1 MQTDRQAMLP
11 TLSELLTLPAFA
23 GAEVLSGHPR
33 LSQPV
38 TWVHVTEV
46 LDAARFLSG
55 GELLLSTGSLLA
67 QASARAQ
74 TDYLRSL
81 QEGGAHGLVLELV
94 QGFRELPP
102 ELLGAAQRS
111 GFPLIVFRQEVSFA
125 LLTRA
130 AHARILHARG
140 EVQGASLA
148 PLLDALTE
156 TGRSLDFLQV
166 QLGPLLRLP
175 TRPRTVLMGTLSAL
189 LETNFNMAKAARR
202 LGVRRQ
208 TMYYR
213 IEQLRAMLG
222 DLNDPARQLGLHLA
236 LELTRLEISETE
248 GNGLEASEIVLGSL
262 HNS

>member
-1 MQTDRQAMLP
+1 MLP

-33 LSQPV
+33 LAQPV

-67 QASARAQ
+67 QSSARAQ
-74 TDYLRSL
+74 ADYLRSL
-81 QEGGAHGLVLELV
+81 EEGGAQGLVLELV
-94 QGFRELPP
+94 QGFREPPP
-102 ELLGAAQRS
+102 ELLGAAQRC

-148 PLLDALTE
+148 PLLSALAE

-175 TRPRTVLMGTLSAL
+175 TRPRTVLTDTLEAL
-189 LETNFNMAKAARR
+189 LATNFNMARAARR

-222 DLNDPARQLGLHLA
+222 DLDDPKRQLGLHLA
-236 LELTRLEISETE
+236 LELTRLDVGGTGTGEITPGPGQRS
-248 GNGLEASEIVLGSL
+248 
-262 HNS
+262 

>member
-1 MQTDRQAMLP
+1 MLP

-38 TWVHVTEV
+38 TWVHVSEV

-67 QASARAQ
+67 QAPARAQ
-74 TDYLRSL
+74 AEYVRSL
-81 QEGGAHGLVLELV
+81 HRGGAHGLVLELM
-94 QGFRELPP
+94 QGFREVPP
-102 ELLGAAQRS
+102 DLLGAARLC

-130 AHARILHARG
+130 AHARILHPRG
-140 EVQGASLA
+140 EVRGPTLA
-148 PLLDALTE
+148 PLLDALAE
-156 TGRSLDFLQV
+156 TGRSLGFLQV

-175 TRPRTVLMGTLSAL
+175 TRPRTVLMDTLNAL
-189 LETNFNMAKAARR
+189 LETNFNMAKAARL

-222 DLNDPARQLGLHLA
+222 DLNDPKRQLGLHLA
-236 LELTRLEISETE
+236 LELTRLE
-248 GNGLEASEIVLGSL
+248 ASGTDREPD
-262 HNS
+262 HAP